1 MKKVIGY
8 ILSIIGILAIAS
20 TSFNQIREF
29 ASIPEVVTTSM
40 LLIGGGILVA
50 IGVFLI
56 YKTSSKRGMRE
67 VPIYKDRQIVGY
79 RQH

>member
-29 ASIPEVVTTSM
+29 ARIPEVVTTEM